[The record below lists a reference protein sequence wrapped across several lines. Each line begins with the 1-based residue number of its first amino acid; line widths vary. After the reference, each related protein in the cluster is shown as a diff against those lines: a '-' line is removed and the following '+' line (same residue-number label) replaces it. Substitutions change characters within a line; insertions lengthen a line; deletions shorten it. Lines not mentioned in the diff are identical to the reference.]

1 MLKGAGGCQLP
12 FVGKENLTTHQ
23 SAPNSFLPPDV
34 HLLRLQPLHW
44 ANGSNLVIISSSKLT
59 PLEFSCPMLQLLK
72 GWEWCCLAATN

>member
-1 MLKGAGGCQLP
+1 MLKGPGVASSLLQAQ
-12 FVGKENLTTHQ
+12 KASHQ
-23 SAPNSFLPPDV
+23 SAPNSVLPPDV

-72 GWEWCCLAATN
+72 GWE